1 LVAPVTSKQCSCSP
15 SRDKEETAVVPA
27 VKFSKK
33 AALALLLMLLLLLL
47 LVLASLPA
55 RFPVKTAPDS
65 VSAKALQ
72 SESNGTTYMQ

>member
-33 AALALLLMLLLLLL
+33 AALALLLMLLLLL
-47 LVLASLPA
+47 VLASLPA